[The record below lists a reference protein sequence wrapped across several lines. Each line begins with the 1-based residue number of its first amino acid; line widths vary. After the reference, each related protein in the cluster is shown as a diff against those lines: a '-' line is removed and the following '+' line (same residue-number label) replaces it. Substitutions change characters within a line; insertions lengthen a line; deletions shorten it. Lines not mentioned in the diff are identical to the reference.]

1 MSGPK
6 VFASRHTKAW
16 LRGPGATATRT
27 VLTRAAMTRA
37 AMVLVAALC
46 MAGCTMDIAT
56 PVVPPPDPWDPALNT
71 HPDSAAFQALL
82 DRYTGEGLP
91 GVVLLVRTPEGVWN
105 GAAGFAQAEDGV
117 PMQPSHRHYA
127 ASVTKMY
134 TAAAVLLLAGDG
146 RVDLDA
152 PIRQYLPERVYGRV
166 PNGREATVRQLLGHT
181 SGIPDFDG
189 SLAYEIDNL
198 NDPLGDYPPDRLLGY
213 LEGQAPFSAPGAHYW
228 YSNANYVLLALLLD
242 EVTGQ
247 PHAQVIHDRVFAP
260 LGLDATY
267 YREAGGVMSVPGLV
281 NSYEDVAGDAHLM
294 NVSDL
299 ARKGAQIAYGQ
310 SGVIATSADY
320 ADFLEALLGGQL
332 LDPALLAEMESHTRC
347 DCYGLGLSFRDTPF
361 GTAIGHDGSDV
372 GARSEVRRF
381 PGLDATLVLLV
392 NGAGGAVDDLFDRL
406 WSDAMAAALAGL

>member
-1 MSGPK
+1 MGGRKVSESGRAEARP
-6 VFASRHTKAW
+6 
-16 LRGPGATATRT
+16 RGPGPGTAVTRT
-27 VLTRAAMTRA
+27 VATQVAL
-37 AMVLVAALC
+37 VLAAALC
-46 MAGCTMDIAT
+46 IAGCTMDIAT

-82 DRYTGEGLP
+82 DRYAGEGLP

-105 GAAGFAQAEDGV
+105 GAAGFAQAEAGV
-117 PMQPSHRHYA
+117 PMQPAHRHYA
-127 ASVTKMY
+127 GSVTKMY
-134 TAAAVLLLAGDG
+134 TAATVLLLAGEG
-146 RVDLDA
+146 QIQLDA

-198 NDPLGDYPPDRLLGY
+198 NDPLGDYQPERLLGY

-228 YSNANYVLLALLLD
+228 YSNANYFLLALILE
-242 EVTGQ
+242 EVTGL
-247 PHAQVIHDRVFAP
+247 PHAQVIHDRVLAQ

-267 YREAGGVMSVPGLV
+267 YREAAGVTSVPGLV

-299 ARKGAQIAYGQ
+299 ARHGAQIAYGQ
-310 SGVIATSADY
+310 SGIMATSADY

-332 LDPALLAEMESHTRC
+332 LDPAMLAEMESHTRC
-347 DCYGLGLSFRDTPF
+347 DCYGLGLSFRDTEY
-361 GTAIGHDGSDV
+361 GKAIGHDGSDV

-392 NGAGGAVDDLFDRL
+392 NGAGGAVDDLFDQL
-406 WSDAMAAALAGL
+406 WDDAMAAALAGS